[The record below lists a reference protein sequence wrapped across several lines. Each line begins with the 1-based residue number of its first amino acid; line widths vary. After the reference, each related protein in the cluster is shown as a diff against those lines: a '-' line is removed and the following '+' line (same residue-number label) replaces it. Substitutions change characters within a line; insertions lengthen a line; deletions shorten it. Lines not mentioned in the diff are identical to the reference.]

1 MGIELLEE
9 RYQNFIDGHPDNVRK
24 LKKLSDQNNLIQLNM
39 RALLDTITGRVCP
52 DCKAPCC
59 QCMPV
64 EGWFTEADYFIFRA
78 NNEAPFDLRVDHGIP
93 NGCAF
98 LGEKGCVLPADSRPF
113 PCVKVNCKTVTELL
127 KASNTHE
134 QFTQLYEAMDTL
146 QEKLW
151 HLIHPDKHT
160 KKRRGETKA

>member
-9 RYQNFIDGHPDNVRK
+9 RYQDFIAENPGNAPK

-78 NNEAPFDLRVDHGIP
+78 NNDAPFNLRVDHGIP

-98 LGEKGCVLPADSRPF
+98 LGETGCVLPAESRPF

-127 KASNTHE
+127 KKSNTHK
-134 QFTQLYEAMDTL
+134 QFTQLYEAMDAL

-151 HLIHPDKHT
+151 HLIHPDKNRLAPCGDT
-160 KKRRGETKA
+160 TA

>member
-1 MGIELLEE
+1 MGIDLLEE
-9 RYQNFIDGHPDNVRK
+9 RYQSFIAANQDCIEQ
-24 LKKLSDQNNLIQLNM
+24 LKKLSDQNSLIQLNM
-39 RALLDTITGRVCP
+39 RALLDTITAQVCP

-64 EGWFTEADYFIFRA
+64 EGWFTEADYFIYRA
-78 NNEAPFDLRVDHGIP
+78 NNEAPFSLRIDHGIP

-98 LGEKGCVLPADSRPF
+98 LGDTGCVLPAGSRPF

-127 KASNTHE
+127 KRNEA
-134 QFTQLYEAMDTL
+134 QAKFTQLYEAMDAL

-151 HLIHPDKHT
+151 RLISPERFT
-160 KKRRGETKA
+160 KTADGDNPE

>member
-9 RYQNFIDGHPDNVRK
+9 RYQDFIAGNPGNARR
-24 LKKLSDQNNLIQLNM
+24 LQKLSDQNSLIQLNM

-64 EGWFTEADYFIFRA
+64 EGWFTEADYFVYRA
-78 NNEAPFDLRVDHGIP
+78 HHDAPFDLRVKHGIP

-98 LGEKGCVLPADSRPF
+98 LGDRGCVLDADSRPF
-113 PCVKVNCKTVTELL
+113 PCVKVNCKSVTTLL
-127 KASNTHE
+127 KTNNAHAE
-134 QFTQLYEAMDTL
+134 FTKLYQAMDAL

-151 HLIHPDKHT
+151 PIVHRTNAADDHCGDDP
-160 KKRRGETKA
+160 A

>member
-9 RYQNFIDGHPDNVRK
+9 RYQDFIAANPGNVQQ
-24 LKKLSDQNNLIQLNM
+24 LKKLSDQSNLIQLNM
-39 RALLDTITGRVCP
+39 RALLDSITAQVCP
-52 DCKAPCC
+52 ACTAPCC

-78 NNEAPFDLRVDHGIP
+78 NNDAPFDLRVDHGIP

-113 PCVKVNCKTVTELL
+113 PCVKVNCKTVTEQL
-127 KASNTHE
+127 KNSNAHE

-151 HLIHPDKHT
+151 YLIHPDKH
-160 KKRRGETKA
+160 RNEPSGETTA